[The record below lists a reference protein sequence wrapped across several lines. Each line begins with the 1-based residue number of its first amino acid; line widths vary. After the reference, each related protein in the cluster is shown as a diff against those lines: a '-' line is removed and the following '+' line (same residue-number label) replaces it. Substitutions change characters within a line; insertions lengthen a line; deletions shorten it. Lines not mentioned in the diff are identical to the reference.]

1 MEFTNTADKGS
12 GKLRAPVI
20 CPHVQ
25 VGASATAWRGVVL
38 TFEMPLPVIRC
49 TFFPLS
55 PPHQNDKGKSLLTQ
69 R

>member
-25 VGASATAWRGVVL
+25 VGATAAAWQGGVVL
-38 TFEMPLPVIRC
+38 TF
-49 TFFPLS
+49 
-55 PPHQNDKGKSLLTQ
+55 
-69 R
+69 